1 MNISTLGTMFAECDN
16 HGTVEVYDLL
26 EDGEIQSRYI
36 FYVGID
42 KVRGE

>member
-1 MNISTLGTMFAECDN
+1 MNISTLGTMFAVCDDY
-16 HGTVEVYDLL
+16 GTVEVYDLL

-42 KVRGE
+42 EVRGE